1 MTQSYLQPM
10 KQAVTKKNL
19 ISSLL
24 LDSKRLIFDIYIAPA
39 KYKTAGV
46 GVS

>member
-1 MTQSYLQPM
+1 MTQSYMQPM
-10 KQAVTKKNL
+10 KHAATKNL

-24 LDSKRLIFDIYIAPA
+24 LDSKTLIFDIYIAPA
-39 KYKTAGV
+39 EHKTAGV